1 MISNIFSVKDKK
13 ILITGASAGLGAHY
27 ARILSQA
34 GAHLILTG
42 RREELLIKLAKEIET
57 INTNVSIV
65 PLDILDF
72 ATVEKKM
79 QQIFDEKNGIDVL
92 INNAGF
98 SPKIK
103 KTVFENNLS
112 DWDQII
118 DTNLKSMWFLT
129 KITAQDM
136 QKRNII
142 GSIINISSTVANRSR
157 LGNPIYGI
165 SKEAVVSLTKKY
177 ALEFAKF
184 NIRVNAIAPGFFET
198 DINRHFIN
206 STQGQEV
213 IARTIPF
220 SRIGRYDELN
230 GVIFLLASNASSY
243 MTGECIYID
252 GGYIINSIS

>member
-1 MISNIFSVKDKK
+1 MLNKLFSVKNKK

-42 RREELLIKLAKEIET
+42 RREELLITLAKDLK
-57 INTNVSIV
+57 NSNPNVSVV
-65 PLDILDF
+65 PFDILDF
-72 ATVEKKM
+72 AIVEEKM
-79 QQIFDEKNGIDVL
+79 QKIYDENHGIDVL

-103 KTVFENNLS
+103 KTVFDNNLS

-118 DTNLKSMWFLT
+118 DTNLKSLWYLT

-136 QKRNII
+136 QKRNIS

-198 DINRHFIN
+198 DMNQHFIN
-206 STQGQEV
+206 TPQGQEL
-213 IARTIPF
+213 INRTIPF
-220 SRIGRYDELN
+220 SRIGSYDELN
-230 GVIFLLASNASSY
+230 GTIFLLASNASSY
-243 MTGECIYID
+243 ITGECIYID